1 MINQVHFDIYQATLE
16 KQQGDPAVVIPMP
29 VPDTETNAM
38 GYLQR
43 LVSPLKW
50 KVIECKH
57 SGEKIVPNSN
67 DFDYE
72 RVNVKNGR
80 N

>member
-1 MINQVHFDIYQATLE
+1 MLNQVKFDLYQATLE
-16 KQQGDPAVVIPMP
+16 KQSDDSNVIMPMP
-29 VPDTETNAM
+29 VPDTESDAM

-43 LVSPLKW
+43 LLSPLNW

-57 SGEKIVPNSN
+57 SGKQLNPIGNN
-67 DFDYE
+67 DYE
-72 RVNVKNGR
+72 LVQIKNGS